1 MLLEQSNFG
10 GNDGLAERV
19 VLGGKKV
26 KKLIY
31 SKKLAPYLFVLPF
44 VLTFA
49 IFWVVPLAKSGM
61 MSMQSILPGQTE
73 FIALDNFKRLFGD
86 RVFKVAVWNSFKYM
100 IFTLLLLIP
109 IPMLMACAVNSK
121 LVNGKIKSV
130 FKASLFIPALTSVV
144 VAGTIFRLIFGEM
157 GTSLMNQFIGM
168 FGLEPMKWLK
178 ESVTG
183 FAALL
188 ALACWR
194 WFGVNMMYF
203 LSGLQSIPED
213 YYEAASLDGANTF
226 QKFFYITLPQL
237 KPTIIYVLTISVYG
251 GLSMFTESYMLW
263 QGNNS
268 PQNIGL
274 TIVGYLYRQGIEKNN
289 MGYASAVGV
298 VLLVIVLAI
307 NLIQLTLTGTFKKG
321 DR

>member
-1 MLLEQSNFG
+1 M
-10 GNDGLAERV
+10 
-19 VLGGKKV
+19 

-31 SKKLAPYLFVLPF
+31 SEKAAPYLFILPF

-49 IFWVVPLAKSGM
+49 IFWIVPLSRSGI
-61 MSMQSILPGQTE
+61 MSLQKILPGQTE
-73 FIALDNFKRLFGD
+73 FIGLGNFTRLFGD

-100 IFTLLLLIP
+100 VLTLLLLIP
-109 IPMLMACAVNSK
+109 IPMLMACAINSK
-121 LVNGKIKSV
+121 MVKGKIKDV
-130 FKASLFIPALTSVV
+130 FKASLFVPALTSVV
-144 VAGTIFRLIFGEM
+144 VAGTIFRLMFGEM
-157 GTSLMNQFIGM
+157 DTALMNSVIGM
-168 FGLEPMKWLK
+168 LGMEPIKWLK

-194 WFGVNMMYF
+194 WWGVNMMYF

-213 YYEAASLDGANTF
+213 YYEAASIDGATTV

-237 KPTIIYVLTISVYG
+237 KPTIVYVLTISVYG

-274 TIVGYLYRQGIEKNN
+274 TIVGYLYRQGIEKND

-307 NLIQLTLTGTFKKG
+307 NLVQLTLTGTFKKEE
-321 DR
+321 R